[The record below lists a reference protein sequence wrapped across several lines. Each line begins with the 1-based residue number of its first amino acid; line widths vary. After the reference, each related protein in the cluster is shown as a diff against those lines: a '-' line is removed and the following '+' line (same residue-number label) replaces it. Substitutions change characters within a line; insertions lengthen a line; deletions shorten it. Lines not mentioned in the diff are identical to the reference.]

1 MKRKIPCLCEN
12 IFTVEIPEEINLDES
27 SGYIDELMDGSFM
40 NYTCPNCG
48 KKHKPEFPLMV
59 LWPSRKLRIEA
70 LPEQER
76 REFYRRKKDPE
87 DTQTVIGYPELAER
101 IAVFRDGLEPV
112 IIETLKYYLLLKA
125 QETYPEGEISIWYQR
140 KSPAGIEFHL
150 HGLKP
155 GEAAVSQV
163 PAAIY
168 EKTLADYTKHP
179 RGAVFTS
186 LRVRSYL
193 SIQNTMGPE
202 DPK

>member
-1 MKRKIPCLCEN
+1 MKRKIPCICEN
-12 IFTVEIPEEINLDES
+12 TFSIEVPEEINLDET
-27 SGYIDELMDGSFM
+27 SGYIDELAEGSFM
-40 NYTCPNCG
+40 NYTCPSCG

-59 LWPSRKLRIEA
+59 LWPSRKVRIEV

-101 IAVFRDGLEPV
+101 VAVFRDGLEPV

-125 QETYPEGEISIWYQR
+125 QETYPEEEISIWYQR
-140 KSPAGIEFHL
+140 KSPEGLEFHL

-155 GEAAVSQV
+155 GEVAVSRV
-163 PAAIY
+163 PAALY
-168 EKTLADYTKHP
+168 QKTLADYTKHP
-179 RGAVFTS
+179 REEIFSS
-186 LRVRSYL
+186 LRFRSYL

-202 DPK
+202 YLK